1 MALEIFKL
9 NRLRFDQMYEDAR
22 NYLRNKYA
30 QADTVFTSSSP
41 FGQLLEVTLNMGRMV
56 LFYIEDSITELN
68 MNTATR
74 DRSIRGLARLTGH
87 NPTRAIAAT
96 GTLRFTYNGK
106 KIDLYGNTA
115 IIPNFTAL
123 TNGENGLSY
132 LVYIKEQDV
141 RLSLENRNFID
152 LNVIQGSI
160 EVQNLTSTGNPLQ
173 SYSLTVKKSYKIDNF
188 FVKVYVNNKLWKIYD
203 SIYDMPLDG
212 EGVVVKTGQNGGIDL
227 FFGNKYFGKIPES
240 GSSIRVEYLTTTG
253 AAGNINLEDPIDFKF
268 KDSGYDVLGNEID
281 LNEILR
287 IDMKTLVSFGS
298 DEEPIEM
305 TKLLAPKVSR
315 AFVLANTDS
324 YVYFLEKY
332 NFFSVIDAFTTF
344 DDNNVSDDNVIYLF
358 LIPDVNKRKNS
369 ADDYFTI
376 PISLFT
382 LTADEKNKIYDLIEN
397 SGQKIMTSVLKIL
410 DPFIS
415 KYVMNINVV
424 AYEGYSKDSIRQA
437 IISQCSDYFLKNRR
451 RDRIPKSDLI
461 RIIESVDGVDSV
473 NVWFISEKN
482 ELYKSDT
489 TNATKP
495 DIGVDEFGDVIITRG
510 ELAVIRGGWSDRNGI
525 VFEDSTSQSKPSSIN
540 ITFGRDTVVN
550 LNLEM
555 HRINVNNQING

>member
-1 MALEIFKL
+1 
-9 NRLRFDQMYEDAR
+9 MYEDAR

>member
-9 NRLRFDQMYEDAR
+9 NRLKFEQMYSDSRE
-22 NYLRNKYA
+22 YLRTKYA
-30 QADTVFTSSSP
+30 QADSVFTSASP

-56 LFYIEDSITELN
+56 LFYVEDSITELN

-74 DRSIRGLARLTGH
+74 TRSIRALARLTGH
-87 NPTRAIAAT
+87 NPTRAIAAS

-106 KIDLYGNTA
+106 KIDLYGNSA
-115 IIPNFTAL
+115 IIPNFTVL
-123 TNGENGLSY
+123 TNGSNGLSY

-141 RLSLENRNFID
+141 RLTLENRNFLEVNI
-152 LNVIQGSI
+152 IQGSI
-160 EVQNLTSTGNPLQ
+160 EAQQLTSTGDPLQ
-173 SYSLTVKKSYKIDNF
+173 SYSISIKKSYKVDNF
-188 FVKVYVNNKLWKIYD
+188 FVRVYINNTLWKSYD

-212 EGVVVKTGQNGGIDL
+212 EGVVIKTGQNGGIDL
-227 FFGNKYFGKIPES
+227 FFGNKYFGKIPTR
-240 GSSIRVEYLTTTG
+240 GSTIRVEYLTTTG
-253 AAGNINLEDPIDFKF
+253 AAGNINMEDPIDFKF
-268 KDSGYDVLGNEID
+268 KDSGYDILGNEID

-287 IDMKTLVSFGS
+287 VDMKTLVSFGS

-305 TKLLAPKVSR
+305 TKLLAPKLSR

-332 NFFSVIDAFTTF
+332 NYFSVIDAFTTF
-344 DDNNVSDDNVIYLF
+344 EDNDVSDDNVIYLF

-369 ADDYFTI
+369 SDDYFTI
-376 PISLFT
+376 PTTLFT
-382 LTADEKNKIYDLIEN
+382 LTSAEKTKIYDLIEN
-397 SGQKIMTSVLKIL
+397 SGQKIMTTVLKIL
-410 DPFIS
+410 DPIIS
-415 KYVMNINVV
+415 KYVMNINVI
-424 AYEGYSKDSIRQA
+424 AYEGYSKDTIRQS

-482 ELYKSDT
+482 ELYKSNPD
-489 TNATKP
+489 NVSKP
-495 DIGVDEFGDVIITRG
+495 DVGVDDYGDVIITKG
-510 ELAVIRGGWSDRNGI
+510 ELAVVHGGWNDRNGI
-525 VFEDSTSQSKPSSIN
+525 VFEDSTSQTKPSSIN
-540 ITFGRDTVVN
+540 ITFGRDTIVN

-555 HRINVNNQING
+555 HRINVNNQLNS

>member
-22 NYLRNKYA
+22 NYLINKYA

-56 LFYIEDSITELN
+56 LFYVEDSITELN

-96 GTLRFTYNGK
+96 GTMRFTYNGK

-115 IIPNFTAL
+115 IIPNFTVL

-160 EVQNLTSTGNPLQ
+160 EVQSLTSTGNPLQ

-188 FVKVYVNNKLWKIYD
+188 FVKVYVNNKLWKVYD

-287 IDMKTLVSFGS
+287 IDMKTLISFGS

-376 PISLFT
+376 PVSLFT
-382 LTADEKNKIYDLIEN
+382 LTADEKTKIYDLIEN

-410 DPFIS
+410 DPYIS

-482 ELYKSDT
+482 ELFKSDSA
-489 TNATKP
+489 NSTKP

-525 VFEDSTSQSKPSSIN
+525 VFEDSTSQAKPSSIN
-540 ITFGRDTVVN
+540 ITFGKDTIVN

-555 HRINVNNQING
+555 HRISVNNQING

>member
-1 MALEIFKL
+1 
-9 NRLRFDQMYEDAR
+9 MYEDAR

-482 ELYKSDT
+482 ELYKSDA

>member
-9 NRLRFDQMYEDAR
+9 NRLKFEQMYSDSRE
-22 NYLRNKYA
+22 YLRTKYA
-30 QADTVFTSSSP
+30 QADSVFTSASP

-56 LFYIEDSITELN
+56 LFYVEDSITELN

-74 DRSIRGLARLTGH
+74 TRSIRALARLTGH

-106 KIDLYGNTA
+106 KIDLYGNSA
-115 IIPNFTAL
+115 IIPNFTVL
-123 TNGENGLSY
+123 TNGSNGLSY
-132 LVYIKEQDV
+132 LVYIKEQDA
-141 RLSLENRNFID
+141 RLTLENRNFLDVNI
-152 LNVIQGSI
+152 IQGSI
-160 EVQNLTSTGNPLQ
+160 EVQQLTSTGDPLQ
-173 SYSLTVKKSYKIDNF
+173 SYSISIKKSYKVDNF
-188 FVKVYVNNKLWKIYD
+188 FVRVYINNTLWKSYD

-212 EGVVVKTGQNGGIDL
+212 EGVVIKTGQNGGIDL
-227 FFGNKYFGKIPES
+227 FFGNKYFGKIPTR

-253 AAGNINLEDPIDFKF
+253 AAGNINMEDPIDFKF
-268 KDSGYDVLGNEID
+268 KDSGYDILGNEID

-287 IDMKTLVSFGS
+287 VDMKTLVSFGS

-305 TKLLAPKVSR
+305 TKLLAPKLSR

-332 NFFSVIDAFTTF
+332 NYFSVIDAFTTF

-369 ADDYFTI
+369 SDDYFTI
-376 PISLFT
+376 PTALFT
-382 LTADEKNKIYDLIEN
+382 LTSAEKTKIYDLIEN
-397 SGQKIMTSVLKIL
+397 SGQKIMTTVLKIL
-410 DPFIS
+410 DPIIS
-415 KYVMNINVV
+415 KYVMNINVI
-424 AYEGYSKDSIRQA
+424 AYEGYSKDTIRQS

-482 ELYKSDT
+482 ELYKSNPD
-489 TNATKP
+489 NVSKP
-495 DIGVDEFGDVIITRG
+495 DVGVDDYGDVIITKG
-510 ELAVIRGGWSDRNGI
+510 ELAVVHGGWNDRNGI
-525 VFEDSTSQSKPSSIN
+525 VFEDSTSQTKPSSIN
-540 ITFGRDTVVN
+540 ITFGRDTIVN

-555 HRINVNNQING
+555 HRINVNNQLNS

>member
-482 ELYKSDT
+482 ELYKSDAA
-489 TNATKP
+489 NATKP